1 VYEKFLSPTGRQ
13 LHESAIRRMGTV
25 LARSA
30 DMVSFAAGYPDPAS
44 FPWDELRDLADG
56 LLASREAGVLQ
67 YGPTRGYAPL
77 LETILGVLSARH
89 IAARPEQVTITS
101 GSQQGLDLVARVL
114 ISPGDVVLVE
124 LPAYTGAISAFKNAR
139 AELAGVAQDAD
150 GINLEDLDAV
160 CLRERKA
167 GRTVNLLYLV
177 PNFQNPTGL
186 LLGLDKR
193 RRLVEWAERRDVLIV
208 EDDPYGALY
217 FDDVATAADT
227 RAIRADDT
235 YGRVLY
241 LSTFSKTLAPG
252 FRVGWMVAPAPL
264 IERFETAKQSV
275 DLMTGSFDQRIVHEA
290 VKRGVVDRLAP
301 ELRRLYRMKRDV
313 MEQALREQRG
323 QQMQWLP
330 PKGGFFLWATLPDG
344 CDDETL
350 LNRALEQRLVF
361 VVGSAFYVDGS
372 GHNRA
377 RFSFSAPDPDRIR
390 EGVHRLAAAMS
401 AVEAGCPRAG

>member
-1 VYEKFLSPTGRQ
+1 
-13 LHESAIRRMGTV
+13 MGTV